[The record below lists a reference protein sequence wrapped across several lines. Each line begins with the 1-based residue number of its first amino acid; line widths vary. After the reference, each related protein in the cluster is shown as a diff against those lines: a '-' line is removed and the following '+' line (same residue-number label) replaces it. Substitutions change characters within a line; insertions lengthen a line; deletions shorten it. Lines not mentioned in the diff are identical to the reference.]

1 MFGRKQKTFS
11 VPIKKEL
18 ENGKTATCKI
28 MFIDNFRFIP
38 SSLSSLAD
46 NLLKDFIT
54 VKAQL
59 VLNK

>member
-11 VPIKKEL
+11 VLIKKEL
-18 ENGKTATCKI
+18 ENGKTDTCKI

-38 SSLSSLAD
+38 SSLSSLAN
-46 NLLKDFIT
+46 NLLKNFIT
-54 VKAQL
+54 VKAQI